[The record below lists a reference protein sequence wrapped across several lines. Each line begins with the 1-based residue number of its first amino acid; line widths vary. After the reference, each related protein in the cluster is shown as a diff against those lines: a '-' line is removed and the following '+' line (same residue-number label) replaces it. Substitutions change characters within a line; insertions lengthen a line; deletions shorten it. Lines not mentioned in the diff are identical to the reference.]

1 VFIGHRNKAAVVAAG
16 GVPLLV
22 ELLKAGASRACKEAA
37 VAALLTLS
45 CLNDNKACIGSSG
58 AIPILVHLLS
68 LRKVDLLEKIVA
80 LLYILASIDEGRS
93 TIANTEGG
101 IAVLAEILDTGS
113 IKEKEHAAATLLL
126 LCTNSL
132 QHSQLVLR
140 EGVIPALVSLSVG
153 NNPRAQDKA
162 QKLLQHFREQRQK
175 ETVFSHSAPLSM
187 SLSMGAVGG
196 ETSEAEPQQ
205 ESSSP
210 KNAGASLRKEEKKRF
225 GKSRSGSLGFIWKTK
240 VQLPLYQ
247 C

>member
-1 VFIGHRNKAAVVAAG
+1 
-16 GVPLLV
+16 
-22 ELLKAGASRACKEAA
+22 
-37 VAALLTLS
+37 
-45 CLNDNKACIGSSG
+45 
-58 AIPILVHLLS
+58 
-68 LRKVDLLEKIVA
+68 
-80 LLYILASIDEGRS
+80 
-93 TIANTEGG
+93 
-101 IAVLAEILDTGS
+101 
-113 IKEKEHAAATLLL
+113 LL

-225 GKSRSGSLGFIWKTK
+225 GKSRSGSLNVLPTCLYTK
-240 VQLPLYQ
+240 CSKDDCSIHPFLLFLIPYKIACVLDEKSVAFFSSLFDS
-247 C
+247 